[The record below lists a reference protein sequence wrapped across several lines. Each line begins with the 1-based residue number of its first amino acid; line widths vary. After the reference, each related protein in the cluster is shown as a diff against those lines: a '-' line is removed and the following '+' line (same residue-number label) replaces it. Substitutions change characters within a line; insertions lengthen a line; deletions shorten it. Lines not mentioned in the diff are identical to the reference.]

1 MMKAYTKQAVE
12 KGLVLDGLKAVGS
25 AVGVKASKPKIKK
38 EMEIGVSIV
47 NQLMDVLFTK
57 KGIQNKKEIE
67 LAGLGLMALYNI
79 YRGVKRKR
87 RSSIVKGVFL
97 TATLAAA
104 LIASKKYNKSEIVK
118 PERLPIPPNGHQN
131 FLTA

>member
-12 KGLVLDGLKAVGS
+12 KGLVLDGLKAVGN

-38 EMEIGVSIV
+38 EMEMSVSIV

-57 KGIQNKKEIE
+57 KGLQNKKEIE
-67 LAGLGLMALYNI
+67 LAGLGLMAFYNI
-79 YRGVKRKR
+79 YRGIKRKK

-97 TATLAAA
+97 SATLAAA
-104 LIASKKYNKSEIVK
+104 LIASKKWIKTPALAPQKASV
-118 PERLPIPPNGHQN
+118 LPNENQN
-131 FLTA
+131 LLPA